1 MGNIRCLFF
10 IILILESILTN
21 KCLGARYITA
31 ACSKKERLAL
41 IKFKN
46 SVKDEFGM
54 LSSWGVGNDCCRW
67 ERVTCD
73 NATGSVI
80 GLSLRGNVM
89 GSVRD
94 VVFVD
99 DLDSWGVGE
108 EHYSSKNDFSD
119 YFAEKCYQLVGGKVN
134 SCLAE
139 LRHLKYLD
147 LSWNGFLGSHILEFI
162 GSFEKLSYLNLA
174 NAGCGGII
182 PSHIGNLSNLKVLHV
197 SS

>member
-21 KCLGARYITA
+21 TCLGARYITA

-108 EHYSSKNDFSD
+108 ELYSENDFSD
-119 YFAEKCYQLVGGKVN
+119 YFAEK
-134 SCLAE
+134 
-139 LRHLKYLD
+139 
-147 LSWNGFLGSHILEFI
+147 
-162 GSFEKLSYLNLA
+162 
-174 NAGCGGII
+174 
-182 PSHIGNLSNLKVLHV
+182 
-197 SS
+197 